1 MCRCVG
7 DCSCPTKTPYS
18 QNVSTQESWVWV
30 MYSPPALCGTQAL
43 LSCSNMWFVY
53 VFVLVH
59 KCSTCVAFTAAE
71 GASHMLGFHT
81 LGPLF
86 YPLTQHYSTWKFRWF
101 GGHVCFSLPSSKH
114 NFVAACKD
122 ESHACRGL
130 VPPPPRHPP
139 NLIHFPTSGYP
150 RGENHFNTGMFF
162 AYGHHRLVVTDINE
176 GSVDQAL

>member
-7 DCSCPTKTPYS
+7 DCSCPSKTLTPYS
-18 QNVSTQESWVWV
+18 QYVSTQESWVWV

-86 YPLTQHYSTWKFRWF
+86 YPLTQHYSTWKFHWSVDMYVFLFPRVNTISWPPVKTKVT
-101 GGHVCFSLPSSKH
+101 HV
-114 NFVAACKD
+114 
-122 ESHACRGL
+122 
-130 VPPPPRHPP
+130 VPPPPPKP
-139 NLIHFPTSGYP
+139 NSFSHIGL
-150 RGENHFNTGMFF
+150 
-162 AYGHHRLVVTDINE
+162 
-176 GSVDQAL
+176 SVRWKS